1 MLITM
6 SEEELHRIGVIK
18 GVCNKQLTQM
28 TAASMLGLTRRHIQR
43 LVNQFRQDGEVGLV
57 SKRRGQ
63 ASNRRFLPEFREKV
77 FTLVKQKYAD
87 FKPTFACEKLAE
99 LHGIKLSSET
109 LRQWLITEGLWR
121 VRKRKQKKIYQP
133 RYRRECYGDLVQI
146 DGSHHD
152 WFEGRSAKCCLLVF
166 IDDATSQLMSLR
178 FCESETSYDYM
189 NITREYIDNYG
200 KPIAFYSDKHSVFKV
215 NSPSRKSS
223 KQMTQ
228 YGRILYELNI
238 ELICANSSQA
248 KGRVE
253 RANRTL
259 QDRLIKEMRLAG
271 INTIEEANA
280 WLPEFMADFNRRFA
294 CSAYSSQDAH
304 RPAQES
310 AVELDDIFTRQSS
323 RTVSNSL
330 TLQYDKVIYL
340 LDPTDKA
347 KRLVNK
353 RVMIY
358 DYPDGTIA
366 LRYCGEELTYSVFDT
381 LRHVQQGEI
390 VSNKRLGAALAFAKE
405 SQEERAE
412 EHHRHRNKKAGSRKA
427 QARCINPVFMQDVEF
442 KASLT
447 RD

>member
-6 SEEELHRIGVIK
+6 SENELHRIGVIK
-18 GVCNKQLTQM
+18 EVCNKQLTQM
-28 TAASMLGLTRRHIQR
+28 AAASNLGLTRRHIQR
-43 LVNQFRQDGEVGLV
+43 LVNQFRQDGDVGLV
-57 SKRRGQ
+57 SKRRGVP
-63 ASNRRFLPEFREKV
+63 SNRRFLPEFRERV
-77 FTLVKQKYAD
+77 LTLVKQKYAD

-166 IDDATSQLMSLR
+166 IDDATSSLMSLR
-178 FCESETSYDYM
+178 FCESESSYDYM

-200 KPIAFYSDKHSVFKV
+200 KPTAFYSDKHSVFKV

-304 RPAQES
+304 RLVQNP
-310 AVELDDIFTRQSS
+310 
-323 RTVSNSL
+323 
-330 TLQYDKVIYL
+330 L
-340 LDPTDKA
+340 L
-347 KRLVNK
+347 N
-353 RVMIY
+353 
-358 DYPDGTIA
+358 
-366 LRYCGEELTYSVFDT
+366 
-381 LRHVQQGEI
+381 
-390 VSNKRLGAALAFAKE
+390 
-405 SQEERAE
+405 
-412 EHHRHRNKKAGSRKA
+412 
-427 QARCINPVFMQDVEF
+427 
-442 KASLT
+442 
-447 RD
+447 